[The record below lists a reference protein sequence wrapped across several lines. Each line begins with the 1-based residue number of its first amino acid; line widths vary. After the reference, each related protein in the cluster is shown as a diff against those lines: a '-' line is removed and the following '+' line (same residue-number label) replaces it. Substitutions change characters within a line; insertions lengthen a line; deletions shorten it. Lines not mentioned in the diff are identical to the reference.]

1 VSHFVRRVAL
11 WGCLSVIASPIAARA
26 QGALE
31 LTSSLGRKLYALPD
45 DPAEMTAKKNLA
57 ADPKNPALVLA
68 LSKAQAAR
76 RQYKEAVATDTAGLA
91 IDPQNADLL
100 LERGHRELG
109 LRQFAAARK
118 DLDAAIKVNKSMADA
133 YYHLGLAHYFVGE
146 FDEAAVAF
154 SRCRDLREKSD
165 MDNIIDDS
173 NWLYVSLR
181 RAGQDAEAAEALTRV
196 PKDVTATGHP
206 AIYLRLVKL
215 EQGQSS
221 PEQAQAP
228 KPSGPDDTEGELSY
242 NTTSYGVGNWYLY
255 QGNDP
260 AKALA
265 IFRGVVQN
273 EAWNSWGFI
282 GSEVELGRL
291 KG

>member
-1 VSHFVRRVAL
+1 MSHFVRRVAL
-11 WGCLSVIASPIAARA
+11 WGCLAVMASQIAARS

-31 LTSSLGRKLYALPD
+31 LTSALGRKLYALPD
-45 DPAEMTAKKNLA
+45 DAAETTAKKNLA
-57 ADPKNPALVLA
+57 DPKNLSLVLA

-109 LRQFAAARK
+109 LREFAAARK
-118 DLDAAIKVNKSMADA
+118 DLDAAIKIKKDMADA

-154 SRCRDLREKSD
+154 SRARDLRDKTD
-165 MDNIIDDS
+165 MDNIVDDT

-181 RAGQDAEAAEALTRV
+181 RAGQDGEAAEALTRV
-196 PKDVTATGHP
+196 PKDTTATGHP

-215 EQGQSS
+215 EQGQST

-228 KPSGPDDTEGELSY
+228 KPSGPDDAEGELSY

-255 QGNDP
+255 QGHDE
-260 AKALA
+260 AKAKD
-265 IFRGVVQN
+265 IFRGVVAN

-282 GSEVELGRL
+282 ASEIELAQG
-291 KG
+291 KK